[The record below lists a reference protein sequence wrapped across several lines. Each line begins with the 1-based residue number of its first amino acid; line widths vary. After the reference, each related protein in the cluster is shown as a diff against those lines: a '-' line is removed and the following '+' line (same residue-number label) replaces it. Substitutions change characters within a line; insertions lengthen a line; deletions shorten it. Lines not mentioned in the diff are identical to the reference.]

1 MLTLARRGGATQLA
15 DALRTNTSVEA
26 LGFDSNLNLSR
37 AIGDLKYKQNG
48 ALPPSAQIIT
58 AEPDV
63 IEQRLVPADEF
74 MVLACDGVWDVMSN
88 AEVCDYVRARL
99 GAGGVSLAA
108 VAEEVM
114 DRCMAEDPKKT
125 SGIGGDNMTCLI
137 VTFDTTTVPGGGG
150 APSEFAGGGGGG
162 T

>member
-88 AEVCDYVRARL
+88 AEVCDYVRRR
-99 GAGGVSLAA
+99 
-108 VAEEVM
+108 AE
-114 DRCMAEDPKKT
+114 
-125 SGIGGDNMTCLI
+125 
-137 VTFDTTTVPGGGG
+137 
-150 APSEFAGGGGGG
+150 
-162 T
+162 